1 MSYIKHKTPKR
12 NTVYKRD
19 SNHKNWMF
27 RKIIKGKQHYFTVG
41 PDLRKAKIIADQ
53 IDAYLVFNTIED
65 TIKKF
70 NPNKADQGIVP
81 TVEQLVAKYEKN
93 LDVLDIKPRTFGSY
107 KGAVNRFLK
116 IGKGVKDPSKLSL
129 KQNWTEVYNEF
140 RRQMM
145 DGREDE
151 DDILSAKRTVNS
163 VLRNMRGLV
172 SEEAMDIYDGWN
184 MEWVAHLKKLKGYKK
199 VAVHYTLPSEKLI
212 SNTFDYLENL
222 KCDFKFTMLALA
234 IHAGMRRTEIAHCR
248 RSWIKLSDKE
258 FSSINIVNELKFNPK
273 GYAGT
278 TMINTHWA
286 ERIYS
291 RAEGLDYL
299 LPIDLSSQKK
309 IDYAFEP
316 LISDLRALGWD
327 RNSPLHECRKLY
339 GAYVATTQSLFKAQK
354 YLRHTNAQITSDMYS
369 DIIVSDEL
377 LKKWA

>member
-1 MSYIKHKTPKR
+1 
-12 NTVYKRD
+12 
-19 SNHKNWMF
+19 
-27 RKIIKGKQHYFTVG
+27 
-41 PDLRKAKIIADQ
+41 
-53 IDAYLVFNTIED
+53 
-65 TIKKF
+65 
-70 NPNKADQGIVP
+70 
-81 TVEQLVAKYEKN
+81 
-93 LDVLDIKPRTFGSY
+93 
-107 KGAVNRFLK
+107 
-116 IGKGVKDPSKLSL
+116 
-129 KQNWTEVYNEF
+129 
-140 RRQMM
+140 MM

-151 DDILSAKRTVNS
+151 DYILSAKRTVNS

-184 MEWVAHLKKLKGYKK
+184 MEWVAPLKKLKGYKK
-199 VAVHYTLPSEKLI
+199 VAVHYTLPSEELI
-212 SNTFDYLENL
+212 NKTFDYLENL

-278 TMINTHWA
+278 TVISTYWA

-299 LPIDLSSQKK
+299 LSIDLSSQKK

-316 LISDLRALGWD
+316 LIADLRALGWD

-339 GAYVATTQSLFKAQK
+339 GAYIATTQSLFKAQK

-369 DIIVSDEL
+369 DVIVSDEL